1 MSQQQGQVNL
11 ETYWFSLRFLS
22 IIAMLFPK
30 LLCTYFAFPLPIN
43 FPSLSFS
50 MQQRNSHWRVQSF
63 TSHSPAIKNGTGPPS
78 TYSGKI
84 DDSNITITP
93 TILTTAQNPLESNP
107 MMPLEP
113 NIPSSECPIS
123 DQQEQTV
130 EGGTISI
137 SSVYSETLLNT
148 LTQAL
153 QTSGLDLSQ
162 ASISV
167 QIDLG
172 KRANR
177 KLVSGTSTGKDHD
190 ASSGEDSDHQAQ
202 KRMKT
207 SS

>member
-50 MQQRNSHWRVQSF
+50 MKQRNSHWRVQSF

-113 NIPSSECPIS
+113 NIPSSECPIT

-137 SSVYSETLLNT
+137 SSVYSET
-148 LTQAL
+148 
-153 QTSGLDLSQ
+153 
-162 ASISV
+162 
-167 QIDLG
+167 
-172 KRANR
+172 
-177 KLVSGTSTGKDHD
+177 
-190 ASSGEDSDHQAQ
+190 
-202 KRMKT
+202 
-207 SS
+207 